1 MLFNMQFS
9 RYDLTDVYQSLTA
22 SIHSNP
28 LITGK
33 NQFYN
38 STSLLDWVNTLV
50 IAGFAFLSTRWNMSV
65 LFITLSGIFLRN
77 LAPTYFPIP
86 SPA

>member
-9 RYDLTDVYQSLTA
+9 RYVLTEVYQSLTA
-22 SIHSNP
+22 SIDSNP

-65 LFITLSGIFLRN
+65 LFRTLSGIF
-77 LAPTYFPIP
+77 
-86 SPA
+86 